1 MRSRVARSH
10 GLVQRVEA
18 LIYLDTHVIVWLYAS
33 GKETVPKLAL
43 DRIREDEVKISPM
56 VRLELQYLYEIGRVS
71 TPAAVVFDELAAA
84 IGLSICSQSFPA
96 IVSESE
102 KQSWTRDPFDR
113 IIVAHAALSGST
125 LITKDETIHRHYP
138 HACWDQLD

>member
-1 MRSRVARSH
+1 M
-10 GLVQRVEA
+10 
-18 LIYLDTHVIVWLYAS
+18 IYLDTHVIVWLYAS
-33 GKETVPKLAL
+33 GKETLPKLAL
-43 DRIREDEVKISPM
+43 DRIREDEVTISPM

-96 IVSESE
+96 IVSAAE

-113 IIVAHAALSGST
+113 IIVAQAALSESA
-125 LITKDETIHRHYP
+125 LITKDETIHRHYR
-138 HACWDQLD
+138 HACWDQMD